1 MVSDRY
7 RQRFLLQLGLLL
19 GNCFVLV
26 WLALFSHWYAAMVV
40 SALVFTAQ
48 VLSILRYLDQ
58 SNRAI
63 ARFLVTV
70 KYDDVSQGFYREQ
83 APESFRQLGRAM
95 EEVVAGA
102 QKARTEKEQQAT
114 YLRVLVQHVPVAVVA
129 VREDGSI
136 SLFNNAARRLF
147 GLSDI
152 QELEQLRSFDRRLAE
167 AIGTLEPGG
176 ERLIR
181 VVQDSGLLQLNI
193 SATSLKLGG
202 RSEKIVSIQDIQGQL
217 ENQEMEAWQ
226 NLIRVL
232 THEIMNSVT
241 PITSLAQTASE
252 TVDGLITQLPP
263 GSGMHEDLQDTFAA
277 LDTVGRRGAGLMR
290 FVESYRSLTQLPS
303 ARIRIFRL
311 DGFLQRIATLL
322 EESFRQQ
329 EVKFHTVVEPQSLEL
344 SGDPELLEQAVINL
358 MKNAL
363 DAVAGVDDPQVGLAA
378 RLGTKG
384 HIIIA
389 VTDNGSGMDEGVRG
403 NIFVPFFTTKRHGT
417 GVGMSLVRQIM
428 RLHRGQVGITS
439 ETGQGTEIRLRF

>member
-1 MVSDRY
+1 MDSDRY
-7 RQRFLLQLGLLL
+7 RQRFLLQLAFLLA
-19 GNCFVLV
+19 NCFVLM
-26 WLALFSHWYAAMVV
+26 WLVLSSAWYAVIVV
-40 SALVFTAQ
+40 SIVILLTQ
-48 VLSILRYLDQ
+48 VLLIVRYLDQ

-83 APESFRQLGRAM
+83 APESFRELGQAM
-95 EEVVAGA
+95 EEVVAGL
-102 QKARTEKEQQAT
+102 QKAKTEKEEQAT
-114 YLRVLVQHVPVAVVA
+114 YMRVLVQHIPVAVIA
-129 VREDGSI
+129 VRNDGSI

-147 GLSDI
+147 GLSDMR
-152 QELEQLRSFDRRLAE
+152 ELEQLRSFDSGLTD
-167 AIGTLEPGG
+167 AIAALEPGG
-176 ERLIR
+176 ERLVR
-181 VVQDSGLLQLNI
+181 VVQDNGLLQLNI
-193 SATSLKLGG
+193 SATSLKLKG
-202 RSEKIVSIQDIQGQL
+202 RAEKIVSIQDIQGQL

-252 TVDGLITQLPP
+252 TVDGLIAELPAE
-263 GSGMHEDLQDTFAA
+263 STMREDLQDTFDA

-290 FVESYRSLTQLPS
+290 FVESYRSLTRLPK
-303 ARIRIFRL
+303 AKIRVFRL
-311 DGFLQRIATLL
+311 DGFLQRIETLL
-322 EESFRQQ
+322 EESFRGQGV
-329 EVKFHTVVEPQSLEL
+329 EFSTLVEPESLEL

-358 MKNAL
+358 LKNAQ
-363 DAVAGVDDPQVGLAA
+363 DAVIDTQSPQVSLTA

-389 VTDNGSGMDEGVRG
+389 VKDNGSGMGEEILN

-417 GVGMSLVRQIM
+417 GVGLSLVRQIV

-439 ETGQGTEIRLRF
+439 EAGTGTEIRLRF

>member
-1 MVSDRY
+1 MDSDRY
-7 RQRFLLQLGLLL
+7 RQRFLLQLAFLLA
-19 GNCFVLV
+19 NCFVLM
-26 WLALFSHWYAAMVV
+26 WLVLSSAWYAVIVV
-40 SALVFTAQ
+40 SIVILLVQ
-48 VLSILRYLDQ
+48 VLLIVRYLDQ

-70 KYDDVSQGFYREQ
+70 KYGDVSQGFYREQ
-83 APESFRQLGRAM
+83 GPESFRELGQAM
-95 EEVVAGA
+95 EEVVAGL
-102 QKARTEKEQQAT
+102 QKAKTEKEEQAT
-114 YLRVLVQHVPVAVVA
+114 YMRVLVQHIPVAVIA

-147 GLSDI
+147 GLSDMR
-152 QELEQLRSFDRRLAE
+152 ELEQLQSFDPGLTD
-167 AIGTLEPGG
+167 AIAALEPGG
-176 ERLIR
+176 ERLVR
-181 VVQDSGLLQLNI
+181 VVQDNGLLQLNI
-193 SATSLKLGG
+193 SATSLKLKG
-202 RSEKIVSIQDIQGQL
+202 SAEKIVSIQDIQGQL

-252 TVDGLITQLPP
+252 TVDGLIAELPAE
-263 GSGMHEDLQDTFAA
+263 STMHEDLQDTFDA
-277 LDTVGRRGAGLMR
+277 LDTVGRRSAGLMR
-290 FVESYRSLTQLPS
+290 FVESYRSLTRLPT
-303 ARIRIFRL
+303 AKIRVFRL
-311 DGFLQRIATLL
+311 DGFLQRVETLL

-329 EVKFHTVVEPQSLEL
+329 GVEFSTLVEPESLEL

-358 MKNAL
+358 LKNAQ
-363 DAVAGVDDPQVGLAA
+363 DAVIDTQKPQVSLTA

-389 VTDNGSGMDEGVRG
+389 VKDNGSGMGEEILN

-417 GVGMSLVRQIM
+417 GVGLSLVRQIV

-439 ETGQGTEIRLRF
+439 ETGTGTEIRLRF

>member
-1 MVSDRY
+1 MDSDRY
-7 RQRFLLQLGLLL
+7 RQRFLLQLAFLLA
-19 GNCFVLV
+19 NCFVLM
-26 WLALFSHWYAAMVV
+26 WLVLSSAWYAVIVV
-40 SALVFTAQ
+40 SIVILLVQ
-48 VLSILRYLDQ
+48 VLLIVRYLDQ

-83 APESFRQLGRAM
+83 APESFRELGQAM
-95 EEVVAGA
+95 EDVVAGL
-102 QKARTEKEQQAT
+102 QKAKTEKEEQAT
-114 YLRVLVQHVPVAVVA
+114 YMRVLVQHIPVAVIA
-129 VREDGSI
+129 VRDDGSV

-147 GLSDI
+147 GLSDMR
-152 QELEQLRSFDRRLAE
+152 ELEQLQSFDHGLTD
-167 AIGTLEPGG
+167 AIAALEPGG
-176 ERLIR
+176 ERLVR
-181 VVQDSGLLQLNI
+181 VVQDNGLLQLNI
-193 SATSLKLGG
+193 SATSLKLQG
-202 RSEKIVSIQDIQGQL
+202 SAEKIVSIQDIQGQL

-252 TVDGLITQLPP
+252 TVDGLIAELPDE
-263 GSGMHEDLQDTFAA
+263 STMREDLQDTFEA

-290 FVESYRSLTQLPS
+290 FVESYRSLTRMPK
-303 ARIRIFRL
+303 AKIRVFRL
-311 DGFLQRIATLL
+311 DGFLQRIETLL
-322 EESFRQQ
+322 EESFRRQDV
-329 EVKFHTVVEPQSLEL
+329 EFFTLVEPESLEL

-358 MKNAL
+358 LKNAQ
-363 DAVAGVDDPQVGLAA
+363 DAVIDTQNPQVSLTA

-389 VTDNGSGMDEGVRG
+389 VKDNGSGMSEEILN

-417 GVGMSLVRQIM
+417 GVGLSLVRQIV

-439 ETGQGTEIRLRF
+439 ESGTGTEIRLRF

>member
-1 MVSDRY
+1 MDSDRY
-7 RQRFLLQLGLLL
+7 RQRFLLQLVFLLV
-19 GNCFVLV
+19 NCFVLM
-26 WLALFSHWYAAMVV
+26 WLVLSSAWYAVIVV
-40 SALVFTAQ
+40 SVIVLLVQ
-48 VLSILRYLDQ
+48 VLLIVRYLDQ

-83 APESFRQLGRAM
+83 APESFRELGQAM
-95 EEVVAGA
+95 EEVVTGLQQA
-102 QKARTEKEQQAT
+102 KAEKEEQAT
-114 YLRVLVQHVPVAVVA
+114 YMRVLVQHIPVAVIA
-129 VREDGSI
+129 VRDDGSI

-152 QELEQLRSFDRRLAE
+152 RELEQLQSFDRGLTG
-167 AIGTLEPGG
+167 AIATLEPGG
-176 ERLIR
+176 ERLVR
-181 VVQDSGLLQLNI
+181 VVQDNGLLQLNI
-193 SATSLKLGG
+193 SATSLKLKG

-252 TVDGLITQLPP
+252 TVDGLITELPD
-263 GSGMHEDLQDTFAA
+263 GSTMREDLQDTFDA

-290 FVESYRSLTQLPS
+290 FVESYRSLTRLPT
-303 ARIRIFRL
+303 AKIRIFRL
-311 DGFLQRIATLL
+311 DAFLQRIGTLL
-322 EESFRQQ
+322 EASFRRQG
-329 EVKFHTVVEPQSLEL
+329 VKFQTLVEPESLEL

-358 MKNAL
+358 LKNAQ
-363 DAVAGVDDPQVGLAA
+363 DAVMDTENPQVSLAA

-389 VTDNGSGMDEGVRG
+389 VKDNGSGMSEDILN

-417 GVGMSLVRQIM
+417 GVGLSLVRQIV

-439 ETGQGTEIRLRF
+439 KAGEGTEIRLRF